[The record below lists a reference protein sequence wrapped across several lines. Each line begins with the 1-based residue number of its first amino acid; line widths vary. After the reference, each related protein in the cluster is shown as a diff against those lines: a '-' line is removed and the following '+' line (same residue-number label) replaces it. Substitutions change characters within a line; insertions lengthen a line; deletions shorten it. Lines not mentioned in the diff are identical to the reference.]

1 MKILLTLLA
10 LGLFTLSARADIS
23 EGVKSWLKD
32 QGCVIKA
39 NYHLAPI
46 AVEDIKKHDIVEFD
60 KDGENQYGIV
70 WADPE
75 KDSDVIAVDVGG
87 MSTQMFV
94 LVPIKKTDIK
104 GAVRCVE
111 GGSTF
116 VMPTHPHRG
125 VAFLGPLHRRTAVLM
140 PTHPS
145 RSVAVLMPTHPSRSA
160 HV

>member
-10 LGLFTLSARADIS
+10 LGLFTLSARADIT

-111 GGSTF
+111 GSSTF
-116 VMPTHPHRG
+116 VMPTHQY
-125 VAFLGPLHRRTAVLM
+125 AFLGPLHRRTAVLM
-140 PTHPS
+140 PTRPP
-145 RSVAVLMPTHPSRSA
+145 RMVAVLMPTHPSRSA